1 MSAGA
6 RRGRPPAGPKGQ
18 PRATMRQISARL
30 SEDTYAQLKALAA
43 VLQMSQADV
52 IARGFDALERSL
64 SPAEQ
69 RLLTLFR
76 KRDANQGP
84 GSS

>member
-1 MSAGA
+1 
-6 RRGRPPAGPKGQ
+6 
-18 PRATMRQISARL
+18 MRHQISARL
-30 SEDTYAQLKALAA
+30 SEETYAQLKSLAA
-43 VLQMSQADV
+43 VLQISQADV
-52 IARGFDALERSL
+52 IARGFDALEGSL
-64 SPAEQ
+64 TPAEQ

>member
-1 MSAGA
+1 
-6 RRGRPPAGPKGQ
+6 
-18 PRATMRQISARL
+18 MRQISARL
-30 SEDTYAQLKALAA
+30 SEETYAQLKALAA

-52 IARGFDALERSL
+52 IAKGFDALERSL

-69 RLLTLFR
+69 RLLTLFS